1 MVEEPNQGATG
12 GSEDEESAPATGTDP
27 GPAGAG
33 APINPGG
40 PGAGPEGGS
49 AYEPG
54 AEAHSESP
62 LSVPSEQD
70 DVFAARPE
78 LFVGGAF
85 VGGFA
90 LAQIL
95 KRFGP

>member
-1 MVEEPNQGATG
+1 MAEEPNQGATG
-12 GSEDEESAPATGTDP
+12 GAEHETFVAESGTDP

-33 APINPGG
+33 GPINQGA

-54 AEAHSESP
+54 AEAHAESP
-62 LSVPSEQD
+62 LRVPSEGD
-70 DVFAARPE
+70 GVFSERPE
-78 LFVGGAF
+78 IFVGAAF
-85 VGGFA
+85 AGGFA